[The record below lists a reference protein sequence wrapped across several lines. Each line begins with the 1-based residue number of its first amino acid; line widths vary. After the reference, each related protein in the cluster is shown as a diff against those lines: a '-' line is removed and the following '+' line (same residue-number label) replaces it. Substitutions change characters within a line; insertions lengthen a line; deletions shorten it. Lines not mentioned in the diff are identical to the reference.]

1 MSQTEADREI
11 FDRRIR
17 RIRRDRAARM
27 SADHA
32 FLRDRM
38 VEDILDRLDSVTRSF
53 SNALDLGTADGSLA
67 AGLRARG
74 IDTVTADAG
83 FRFAQA
89 ADGVQCDEDLLPF
102 AAGSFDLI
110 VSAGALDSVNDL
122 PGALTLAR
130 RALKPDG
137 LFLAAFFGAGS
148 LPRLRAALMAT
159 DQAVT
164 GGAVARIH
172 PQIDVRAAG
181 DLLARAGFVL
191 AVADVDR
198 VQVRYDNPL
207 RLIADLRGM
216 AATNILRARGAHPL
230 TRAHLPPLFEAFSA
244 SADADGRVA
253 EIVQIIHLTAWSP
266 GPNQPQPARRGSGK
280 ASLAEALRPVPR
292 AGPDAGS
299 DHASRPGRS
308 K

>member
-1 MSQTEADREI
+1 MSQPPADPEI

-17 RIRRDRAARM
+17 RIRRDRAARDFAGH
-27 SADHA
+27 S

-38 VEDILDRLDSVTRSF
+38 VEDILDRLDSVKRQF
-53 SNALDLGTADGSLA
+53 SVALDLGTADGSLA

-74 IDTVTADAG
+74 MKVFAADAG

-89 ADGVQCDEDLLPF
+89 AGGVQCDEDRLPF
-102 AAGSFDLI
+102 ADGSFDLI
-110 VSAGALDSVNDL
+110 VSAGGLDMVSDL

-148 LPRLRAALMAT
+148 LPRLRAALMAA
-159 DQAVT
+159 DEAAT

-181 DLLARAGFVL
+181 DLLSRAGFAL
-191 AVADVDR
+191 PVADIDR
-198 VQVRYDNPL
+198 AQVRYGDPL

-216 AATNILRARGAHPL
+216 AATNILRGRRGAGFG
-230 TRAHLPPLFEAFSA
+230 RAHIPALFDAFSA
-244 SADADGRVA
+244 MADADGRVT
-253 EIVQIIHLTAWSP
+253 ETVEIIHLTAWSP
-266 GPNQPQPARRGSGK
+266 GPDQPRPAPRGSGRT
-280 ASLAEALRPVPR
+280 SLADALRP
-292 AGPDAGS
+292 
-299 DHASRPGRS
+299 RPGGQRD
-308 K
+308 